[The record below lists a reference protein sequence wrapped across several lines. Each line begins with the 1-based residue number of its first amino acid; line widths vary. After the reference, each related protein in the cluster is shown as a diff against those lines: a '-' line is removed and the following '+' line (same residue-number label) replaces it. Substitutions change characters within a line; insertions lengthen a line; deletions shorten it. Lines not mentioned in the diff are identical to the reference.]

1 MAGVKH
7 RAAFEAL
14 TPERGDAAAFAGLF
28 PRVAPDVTWAAV
40 DVDGVAAEWVSL
52 GPRDTGRAILY
63 FHGGGFTE
71 GSPRT
76 HRELVSRISRHAGV
90 AALSVDYRLAPL
102 HPFPAALQDARRAWD
117 WLTRTVPAD
126 RIALVGDSAGGGLAL
141 ALLLPPRDAGVPL
154 PAICAVISPWCDLEV
169 SGDIAAFSDD
179 PLIAPEEL
187 RERGRWYVGDAD
199 PRNPQASPVYG
210 RMEGL
215 PPLFVQVGEREGLL
229 EDSRRVVERARQAG
243 VAAELEI
250 WPGMTHVW
258 HVVGDAVSE
267 ARAATER
274 LGAAIAEA
282 LKPAATPSR

>member
-1 MAGVKH
+1 MASVQH
-7 RAAFEAL
+7 QAALDAL
-14 TPERGDAAAFAGLF
+14 TADRGDAAALAKLF
-28 PRVAPDVTWAAV
+28 PRVAPDVNWAAV

-76 HRELVSRISRHAGV
+76 HRELISRISRHAGV

-117 WLTRTVPAD
+117 WLTRALPAN

-141 ALLLPPRDAGVPL
+141 ALLLSLRDDGVAL
-154 PAICAVISPWCDLEV
+154 PAICAAMSPWCDLEV
-169 SGDIAAFSDD
+169 SGDSDAFKDD
-179 PLIAPEEL
+179 PLIAPDEL
-187 RERGRWYVGDAD
+187 RGRGRWYLGDAD
-199 PRNPQASPVYG
+199 PRDARASPVYG
-210 RMEGL
+210 CMEGL
-215 PPLFVQVGEREGLL
+215 PPIFIQVGEREGLL

-243 VAAELEI
+243 VVAELEI

-258 HVVGDAVSE
+258 HVLGDAVPE

-274 LGAAIAEA
+274 LGAVIADA
-282 LKPAATPSR
+282 LKTSATPAR